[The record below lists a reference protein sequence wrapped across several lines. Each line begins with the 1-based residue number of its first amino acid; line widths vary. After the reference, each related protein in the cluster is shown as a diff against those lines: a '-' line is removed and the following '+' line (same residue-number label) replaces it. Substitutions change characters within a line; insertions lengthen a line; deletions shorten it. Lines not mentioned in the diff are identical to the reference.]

1 MTLRGFLVV
10 CLWIATPWLTLFL
23 WLAGGLR
30 GELGREAM
38 ASAMT
43 LIVVILVVVAIMA
56 TTSLLG
62 AAVSHL
68 G

>member
-10 CLWIATPWLTLFL
+10 CLWIAAPWLMFFL

-38 ASAMT
+38 STTAA
-43 LIVVILVVVAIMA
+43 LIGIIL
-56 TTSLLG
+56 S
-62 AAVSHL
+62 
-68 G
+68 

>member
-1 MTLRGFLVV
+1 MTLRGFLIL
-10 CLWIATPWLTLFL
+10 CLWIAAPWLMLFL

-38 ASAMT
+38 SSAT
-43 LIVVILVVVAIMA
+43 ALIVLILVLVAILA
-56 TTSLLG
+56 TTSFLG